1 MRYVPCLCDS
11 TFEHLI
17 TTSYMGIL
25 TPFLQE
31 KAMGKKRKKAV
42 GLNGTKPIELRKY
55 VDCFYTC
62 KKARTAGEFKFAVC
76 KKCHEAATR
85 KNGRRNRI
93 LNKAILN
100 KLGACGHIRATPSCL
115 YEESDFY
122 WLDDGKRE
130 IPCYEEFPSGC
141 CRCKNR
147 FIVKK
152 K

>member
-1 MRYVPCLCDS
+1 
-11 TFEHLI
+11 
-17 TTSYMGIL
+17 MGVM

-42 GLNGTKPIELRKY
+42 ELNGTKPIELSKD

-62 KKARTAGEFKFAVC
+62 KKARTAGECKFAVC
-76 KKCHEAATR
+76 KTCHEAATR

>member
-17 TTSYMGIL
+17 TISYMGVM
-25 TPFLQE
+25 TPFLQK
-31 KAMGKKRKKAV
+31 KAMGKKRKNAV
-42 GLNGTKPIELRKY
+42 EINGTKPIELRKD
-55 VDCFYTC
+55 VDCFYMC
-62 KKARTAGEFKFAVC
+62 KKARTAGECKFVVC
-76 KKCHEAATR
+76 KMCREAAAGR
-85 KNGRRNRI
+85 KSQI
-93 LNKAILN
+93 LNNAILD

-130 IPCYEEFPSGC
+130 NPRYEEFPSGC